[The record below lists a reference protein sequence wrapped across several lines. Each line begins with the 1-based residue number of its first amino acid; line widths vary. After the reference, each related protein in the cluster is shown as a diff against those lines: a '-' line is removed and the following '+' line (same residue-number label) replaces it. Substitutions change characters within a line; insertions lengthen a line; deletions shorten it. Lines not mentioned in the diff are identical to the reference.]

1 MSFYPA
7 DLARIHD
14 EGFGDFG
21 RAAAAEVLRR
31 LPPAG
36 LVVELGCGTGITSQ
50 ILSDAGREVLGI
62 DIAPDMLALARRR
75 APRAAFRQGSIWDAE
90 LPRCAAVTAIGEVV
104 NYSADERAGRAR
116 LPGLLVRVHEA
127 LVPGG
132 VFLFDFATPGRGT
145 LRRGG
150 PQVAEGEGWRIES
163 DAREYGAQQ
172 TLERRLRLE
181 IDGRRRT
188 EVHRLHLYARDDV
201 RAELERAGFR
211 PEPLDRYGDFV
222 FWPGYAAFAAV
233 KPL

>member
-1 MSFYPA
+1 VSFYPG

-21 RAAAAEVLRR
+21 RAAAAEALRR

-62 DIAPDMLALARRR
+62 DIAPDVLALARRR
-75 APRAAFRQGSIWDAE
+75 APRSTFREGSIWDAR
-90 LPRCAAVTAIGEVV
+90 LPPCAGVTAIGEVI
-104 NYSADERAGRAR
+104 NYAADERAGRGR
-116 LPGLLVRVHEA
+116 LPGLFARVREA
-127 LVPGG
+127 LVAGG

-145 LRRGG
+145 LREDG
-150 PQVAEGEGWRIES
+150 PQVAEGEGWWIES
-163 DAREYGAQQ
+163 EAQEDEARR
-172 TLERRLRLE
+172 TLERRMRLE

-188 EVHRLHLYARDDV
+188 EVHLLHLYERDEV
-201 RAELERAGFR
+201 RGELEAAGLE
-211 PEPLDRYGDFV
+211 PESLDRYGDFL